1 MMRSKIKQARDRIE
15 ALRVALLSPAAE
27 QIGAALPGLEEA
39 ALCLQTVEQK
49 MREGAAVANP
59 VPYEI
64 CRELTLLKNDLRII
78 APLIAHGVAFSN
90 AWARMLGAGPTYTPS
105 GQPSPPEQFAGSGTT
120 LSLRG

>member
-1 MMRSKIKQARDRIE
+1 MRSKIKQARDRIE